1 MTEAQAEALLKGMEK
16 LATLVAG
23 SLVGIAEAA
32 NRIAAALEADK
43 AKAAAKKASRKPG
56 ELEQLE
62 ERFLEAWNGMAKNLG
77 LSPAL
82 VLTGRDRRNLADRL
96 NELKRRFG
104 TDDEAFEKLVGIMQT
119 LKDQPFALGRVT
131 GKKWKIDI
139 HKFLTA
145 EKFAAVE
152 AGSYGEKTGH
162 RTETDG
168 SIRDD
173 SLFGDD

>member
-1 MTEAQAEALLKGMEK
+1 MTEAQAEALLAGMEK

-23 SLVGIAEAA
+23 ALVGIAEAA
-32 NRIAAALEADK
+32 NRIANAIEAEKKTAAE
-43 AKAAAKKASRKPG
+43 KKSSRKPG

-62 ERFLEAWNGMAKNLG
+62 ERFLAAWNEMAKGLG
-77 LSPAL
+77 LSTAL

-104 TDDEAFEKLVGIMQT
+104 NDEAAFGKLVDIMKT

-131 GKKWKIDI
+131 GKTWKIDI

-145 EKFAAVE
+145 DKFAAVE